1 MLGLGNSL
9 ISAASLGEDFG
20 VNHSLQFDGSNDEV
34 DFTSSGFQTA
44 LNASN
49 GNFRETGSVSIWARV
64 NTTSANGQMW
74 DFSISANSRIHLQ
87 YKHGDDSFTVTYRAG
102 GVNKIANHNPSGTQE
117 GDGNF
122 HHIVCTWDRAS
133 ANELKLYFDGNLE
146 TTTTLTATISDDFDD
161 TADDTLGQA
170 DGTGGVEFLSGTS
183 FNGNADYNGFI
194 DDFAVY
200 SSVLSSSEV
209 TTLYNSGT
217 SDQTNVD
224 TVGTIVAHWTFNEGT
239 GTTVTDRINGFVG
252 TFGSGSN
259 APTFSTTNAGA

>member
-1 MLGLGNSL
+1 MK
-9 ISAASLGEDFG
+9 AR
-20 VNHSLQFDGSNDEV
+20 
-34 DFTSSGFQTA
+34 T
-44 LNASN
+44 SN

-64 NTTSANGQMW
+64 NTTGANGQMW

-87 YKHGDDSFTVTYRAG
+87 YKHNDDSFTVTYRAG

-117 GDGNF
+117 NDGNF

-133 ANELKLYFDGNLE
+133 ANELKLYFDGSLQ

-161 TADDTLGQA
+161 TADSTVGQSGA
-170 DGTGGVEFLSGTS
+170 GGVEFLSGTS

>member
-20 VNHSLQFDGSNDEV
+20 VNHSLEFDGSNDEV
-34 DFTSSGFQTA
+34 DFTTSAFQTA
-44 LNASN
+44 LAN
-49 GNFRETGSVSIWARV
+49 GNFKLTGSVSIWARV
-64 NTTSANGQMW
+64 NTTSSNGQMW
-74 DFSISANSRIHLQ
+74 DFAIDGDNRIQLQ
-87 YKHGDDSFTVTYRAG
+87 YKHGDDSFTGTYRAG
-102 GVNKIANHNPSGTQE
+102 GTNKIANHAPSGTQE

-122 HHIVCTWDRAS
+122 HHIVVTWDRAS
-133 ANELKLYFDGNLE
+133 ANELKLYFDGSLQ
-146 TTTTLTATISDDFDD
+146 TTTTLTATLTGDFDD
-161 TADDTLGQA
+161 TADGTLGQ
-170 DGTGGVEFLSGTS
+170 DGASGVEFLAGTS
-183 FNGNADYNGFI
+183 FNGNADYNGYL

-200 SSVLSSSEV
+200 STVLSSSEV